1 MDALLAVTSSFP
13 IDFLG
18 ECRLSIEIRGRGH
31 PADRFNLTASRT
43 RKNEVRHLIVT
54 EGSPPASLRV
64 SNRHTTIK
72 VRAMSVTA

>member
-31 PADRFNLTASRT
+31 PADRFHLTASRT
-43 RKNEVRHLIVT
+43 GKNEVRHLIVDR
-54 EGSPPASLRV
+54 G
-64 SNRHTTIK
+64 
-72 VRAMSVTA
+72 VTARVPSRE